1 VLKLT
6 PDLVKGFPQSGPT
19 DPIGYYSWPVVGFL
33 YRERINMGLRML
45 GDRRRGKILELG
57 YGSGTVLL
65 TVAPVADELHGVDL
79 DANPEVVGG
88 VLATRGVTAHLQ
100 KGNAYSLP
108 YGDASFDLVISYS
121 MFEHLREYPRAL
133 GEVARVL
140 RPGGEFLLGMPA
152 VNRAMEWGFLAM
164 GIKDI
169 NDHHVTTPQR
179 VSRAFGAAGFSLV
192 DERRLGISRVPGA
205 AIYYTWLLRKQA

>member
-1 VLKLT
+1 VLKVT
-6 PDLVKGFPQSGPT
+6 PETVKGFPKSGPT

-45 GDRRRGKILELG
+45 GDRRRGKVLELG

-65 TVAPVADELHGVDL
+65 TVAPIAGEVHGVDL
-79 DANPEVVGG
+79 DADPETVNR
-88 VLATRGVTAHLQ
+88 VLAPRGVTAHLK
-100 KGNAYSLP
+100 KGSAYSLP
-108 YGDASFDLVISYS
+108 YDDASFDLVISYS

-133 GEVARVL
+133 AEVARVL

-169 NDHHVTTPQR
+169 NDHHVTTPQA
-179 VSRAFGAAGFSLV
+179 VAKAFGASGLSLT
-192 DERRLGISRVPGA
+192 DERRLGFSRIPGA
-205 AIYYTWLLRKQA
+205 AVYYTWLLRKA